1 MSAIR
6 KVAEYA
12 LQSRRH
18 GVITA
23 LLFRLI
29 PFFGWLSIV
38 VMGLV
43 TLRKGV
49 TEGFIVLAWILLPSV
64 VFIVIGQPF
73 PLIYNFIID
82 VFIVWLLAGVL
93 RQSSSWSITIQI
105 AAILGIVIVVIA
117 HGTIHG
123 LDQWWSEQLVKYMQQ
138 TNKVFSLNIGDH
150 DLALWA
156 ENMAQFMTGVQ
167 VVVLLV
173 GNLIYLIFARWIQAV
188 LYNPGGLRRELY
200 HIRLDFKPAFIL
212 LLTFILMWFVVHI
225 AKDCV
230 PVVLLPFSVAG
241 LSLVHCL
248 LASTKHNWTGL
259 LIFYGL
265 LILFFPYIMGLLIVA
280 TIADIRWDFRNRWL
294 TSLK

>member
-12 LQSRRH
+12 LQSRKH

-23 LLFRLI
+23 LIFRLI

-43 TLRKGV
+43 TLRKGAV
-49 TEGFIVLAWILLPSV
+49 EGFIVSAWILLPSI
-64 VFIVIGQPF
+64 VFIIIGQPF

-82 VFIVWLLAGVL
+82 VFVVWLLANAL
-93 RQSSSWSITIQI
+93 RQSSSWSITIQM
-105 AAILGIVIVVIA
+105 AAIVGIVIVMIA

-138 TNKVFSLNIGDH
+138 TNKMFALNIGDD
-150 DLALWA
+150 DLTLWA

-167 VVVLLV
+167 VAVLLV
-173 GNLIYLIFARWIQAV
+173 GNLIYLLFARWIQAI

-200 HIRLDFKPAFIL
+200 QIRLDYKPAFIL
-212 LLTFILMWFVVHI
+212 LLTFIMMWYGVHI
-225 AKDCV
+225 AKDCA
-230 PVVLLPFSVAG
+230 PVVLLPFALAG
-241 LSLVHCL
+241 LSLVHCM
-248 LASTKHNWTGL
+248 LARTKHDWTGL

-280 TIADIRWDFRNRWL
+280 TIADIRWDFRNRSL